1 MIRNIFITLL
11 LCVFS
16 ATDSFAGPE
25 AEFKKVLISW
35 NVLENGSVEM
45 NYCKEL
51 NLHTHNSFNNLYG
64 ETFIVYDPLY
74 QSVKV
79 NKSYTV
85 QADGNVIQTPQN
97 AFNEVLPRDAAD
109 APAYNHLKE
118 LVITHTGLETGATIY
133 LDYTVTSKPGYLPA
147 LDFDLSLE
155 ELSPVCEARVTVT
168 VPSGMH
174 VNETLFGNPS
184 RKFQKE
190 QNKDIYLYV
199 FKNIPARPGETLMP
213 AYSTG
218 ARVVINTYGKG
229 TDPFDY
235 IRAQFKGAES
245 CPELGTLASSFN
257 SEQEVM
263 DYVNKKLGNSR
274 LSIQQTGYRM
284 RSPREIYR
292 SAYGTQAEKM
302 LLAYVLLRSS
312 GHDPQI
318 YPQYPSQLTWPGTGL
333 ASLMGISLTPPSDE
347 IATVIDQAETIHLT
361 AKEAEKVLFELPV
374 PNKGI
379 AAWRLGTLN
388 SVRINPVELPA
399 IISERYEYTVTWDG
413 EVCPEVKEMQ
423 KIISNRA
430 GKLEISFSKK
440 ANEIKIIRFLSL
452 PEKNIS
458 PDAYADFRTL
468 LNTWNSLQYRS
479 IIVLKKK

>member
-16 ATDSFAGPE
+16 FTDSFAGPD
-25 AEFKKVLISW
+25 AEFRKVLISW
-35 NVLENGSVEM
+35 NLLENGSVEM

-51 NLHTHNSFNNLYG
+51 KLNTHNSFNNLYG

-85 QADGNVIQTPQN
+85 QADGNVIETPQN

-118 LVITHTGLETGATIY
+118 LVITHTGLEIGATIY

-147 LDFDLSLE
+147 LDFDLPLE
-155 ELSPVCEARVTVT
+155 ELSPVREARVSVT
-168 VPSGMH
+168 VPSGIN
-174 VNETLFGNPS
+174 VNEMLFGKPS
-184 RKFQKE
+184 RKIQKE
-190 QNKDIYLYV
+190 QDKDTYLYV
-199 FKNIPARPGETLMP
+199 FKNIPARPRETLMP

-218 ARVVINTYGKG
+218 ARVIINTYGKG

-235 IRAQFKGAES
+235 MRAQFNKAES
-245 CPELGTLASSFN
+245 CPELETLASSLN
-257 SEQEVM
+257 SEQAVM
-263 DYVNKKLGNSR
+263 DFVGKKLGNSP

-284 RSPREIYR
+284 RSPRDIYR

-302 LLAYVLLRSS
+302 LLAYVLLRSK
-312 GHDPQI
+312 GHNPQI
-318 YPQYPSQLTWPGTGL
+318 HAQYPYQLTCPGKGL
-333 ASLMGISLTPPSDE
+333 ASLTGISLTPPSED
-347 IATVIDQAETIHLT
+347 AAVVIDLNETIHLT
-361 AKEAEKVLFELPV
+361 AREAERALYELPV
-374 PNKGI
+374 PNNAL

-388 SVRINPVELPA
+388 SVRKNPLELPA
-399 IISERYEYTVTWDG
+399 IVSEHYEYTITWD
-413 EVCPEVKEMQ
+413 EDVCPEVKEMH

-440 ANEIKIIRFLSL
+440 DNEIKIVRSLSL

-458 PDAYADFRTL
+458 PEAYADFRTL
-468 LNTWNSLQYRS
+468 MNTWNSAQYRS
-479 IIVLKKK
+479 IIVLEK

>member
-16 ATDSFAGPE
+16 AIDSFAGPE

-118 LVITHTGLETGATIY
+118 LVITHTGLEIGATIY

-147 LDFDLSLE
+147 LDFDLPLE
-155 ELSPVCEARVTVT
+155 ELSPVREARVSVT
-168 VPSGMH
+168 VPSGIN
-174 VNETLFGNPS
+174 VNEMLFGKPS
-184 RKFQKE
+184 RKIQKE
-190 QNKDIYLYV
+190 QDKDTYLYV
-199 FKNIPARPGETLMP
+199 FKNIPARPRETLMP

-218 ARVVINTYGKG
+218 ARVIINTYGKG

-235 IRAQFKGAES
+235 MRAQFNKAES
-245 CPELGTLASSFN
+245 CPELETLASSLN
-257 SEQEVM
+257 SEQAVM
-263 DYVNKKLGNSR
+263 DFVGKKLGNSP

-284 RSPREIYR
+284 RSPRDIYR

-302 LLAYVLLRSS
+302 LLAYVLLRSK
-312 GHDPQI
+312 GHNPQI
-318 YPQYPSQLTWPGTGL
+318 HAQYPSQLTWPGKGL
-333 ASLMGISLTPPSDE
+333 ASLTGISLTPPSED
-347 IATVIDQAETIHLT
+347 AAVVIDLNETIHLT
-361 AKEAEKVLFELPV
+361 AREAERALYELPV
-374 PNKGI
+374 PNNAL

-388 SVRINPVELPA
+388 SVRKNPLELPA
-399 IISERYEYTVTWDG
+399 IVSEHYEYTITWD
-413 EVCPEVKEMQ
+413 EDVCPEVKEMH

-440 ANEIKIIRFLSL
+440 DNEIKIVRSLSL

-458 PDAYADFRTL
+458 PEAYADFRTL
-468 LNTWNSLQYRS
+468 LNTWNSVQYRS